1 MEEKVEKLFKL
12 VGNENRYQYFVMSLT
27 IWYWISCNL
36 LSTSLAYLEN
46 TPLISY
52 YDSSEQ
58 KTVVK
63 SLDYEKCDW
72 DKSNYTI
79 VETYDY
85 SWVIEQE
92 IECNKV
98 KTGLIGMIAFAGN
111 TLGALIFP
119 VISDF
124 GGSKAALFTGTGMWV
139 VFMIICIF
147 IKHYEFYIV
156 VCIICNTASNFMCYG
171 SLTIAGEI
179 CSVRLRAVFGS
190 LCNFGYALGGIIYI
204 ILFMVLGKWTTVFLI
219 NACVLGT
226 AGIISIFFLVESPRY
241 LLHRDIDKFIAC
253 LRRVA
258 KYNKRDEEFEKQINE
273 PEYVEIIEY
282 FREHL
287 KKERG
292 KDEISE
298 PITNTKGATLQKK
311 QDNESNE
318 GKGDLIPPDSP
329 AGIGN
334 SQNSD
339 FDDKNRRKNTN
350 ADEAIKIDN
359 DISGKAMKNDK
370 ELSAI
375 NTITKYNQR
384 TETIQ
389 KLNNEKGKLNSKNSS
404 NNNSIN
410 EETEKRKKISQL
422 ALIKYASIRYKFLLM
437 CLEWFIVA
445 GIYNGLQ
452 IGIKLIPGDIYVNGI
467 LLFAVMM
474 GSYIVCII
482 LMEIPIFGRKY
493 TTILSLIGTVISL
506 ILLIIFLDNDKC
518 AIAFYILTSFWIT
531 MPDNIFYTYCL
542 EIYPTPVRA
551 TGFGIN
557 ATCNNIGSIIVPM
570 LMELFSD
577 KVIYGM
583 FCILSGIAGICM
595 FFLEETVGKPM
606 PETIKEIEEER
617 KVNNEMKDLPDNE
630 IRENII

>member
-52 YDSSEQ
+52 YDTSEQ
-58 KTVVK
+58 KTVVE

-92 IECNKV
+92 IECSKV

-124 GGSKAALFTGTGMWV
+124 GGSKAALFAGTGMWV

-190 LCNFGYALGGIIYI
+190 MCNFGYALGGIIYI
-204 ILFMVLGKWTTVFLI
+204 IFFMVLGKWTTVFII
-219 NACVLGT
+219 NACALGS
-226 AGIISIFFLVESPRY
+226 AGLISIFFLVESPRY
-241 LLHRDIDKFIAC
+241 LLHRDIDKFVDC

-258 KYNKRDEEFEKQINE
+258 KYNGTYEEFERQIKE
-273 PEYVEIIEY
+273 SEYVEILEY
-282 FREHL
+282 LREHL
-287 KKERG
+287 KRERG

-298 PITNTKGATLQKK
+298 PVTNTKGVTLQKK
-311 QDNESNE
+311 DKESSE

-334 SQNSD
+334 SNSD
-339 FDDKNRRKNTN
+339 RDFEDKRRKSTN
-350 ADEAIKIDN
+350 ADEGIKVDYDN
-359 DISGKAMKNDK
+359 SGNAMRNEK

-389 KLNNEKGKLNSKNSS
+389 NLNSETGKINSKNSS
-404 NNNSIN
+404 KNNSIN
-410 EETEKRKKISQL
+410 EEIKKKDKISPL
-422 ALIKYASIRYKFLLM
+422 ALIKYPSLRYKFLLM
-437 CLEWFIVA
+437 CFIWFIVA

-452 IGIKLIPGDIYVNGI
+452 IGIKLIPGDIYINGI
-467 LLFAVMM
+467 LLFAVMI

-506 ILLIIFLDNDKC
+506 ILLIIFLNNDKC
-518 AIAFYILTSFWIT
+518 AVAFYIMTSFWIT

-542 EIYPTPVRA
+542 ELYPTPVRA

-606 PETIKEIEEER
+606 PETIKEIEEEK
-617 KVNNEMKDLPDNE
+617 KVKNEMEDLPENE
-630 IRENII
+630 IRQNII